1 MKSVLA
7 HTRHRDPSHSDK
19 CAILLKLPLPS
30 LAACYWG
37 PLVTEVQEEESGSGK
52 KQSARIRFIEQ
63 FLRQGQQGR
72 LAGLLLGQLDAFNR
86 IATTFGHDECETF
99 CARYSE
105 RLRDIL
111 PPRTPIIRLSE
122 RRFAVLVDCD
132 SMSKV
137 MDVAVALTEDNPPQ
151 LEVGGDH
158 FLVDVTLGIAVFP
171 SHADDAATLFRRAE
185 LALKEAREK
194 ELAYDIYRPDATQ
207 QQAALWKFES
217 ELQSA
222 VARGQLEVYYQ
233 PKVEIA
239 SQRVCGVEAL
249 VRWRT
254 ESGNFVPASDF
265 IPLAEANGAIVPL
278 TWLVFERIVEQ
289 LNHWE
294 AIRTPFSI
302 AVNVSPQILSHGDFL
317 TRAKALKA
325 ALDERKMHLTI
336 ELTEDS
342 LVQSDASTLASID
355 RLRKLGVDLAID
367 DFGKG
372 YSSLTYLKQIPAAEI
387 KIDKRFIGTVAVDE
401 TDKQIVKTVIAL
413 AHALG
418 MRVVAEGVDSA
429 EAIAAIGELGCEMA
443 QGFYIGRPMR
453 GDLIVEWIEH
463 YAATTMRKTPVSRE
477 WPEHARA

>member
-1 MKSVLA
+1 MSEA
-7 HTRHRDPSHSDK
+7 QD
-19 CAILLKLPLPS
+19 
-30 LAACYWG
+30 
-37 PLVTEVQEEESGSGK
+37 ESGTGK
-52 KQSARIRFIEQ
+52 KQNAKIRFIEQ

-86 IATTFGHDECETF
+86 IATTFGHEECDAF

-105 RLRDIL
+105 RLREVL

-122 RRFAVLVDCD
+122 RRFALLVDCD
-132 SMSKV
+132 SMSAV
-137 MDVAVALTEDNPPQ
+137 MDIAVRLTEDNPPQ
-151 LEVGGDH
+151 LTVGGDQ
-158 FLVDVTLGIAVFP
+158 FVVDLTLGIAVFP
-171 SHADDAATLFRRAE
+171 SHADDASTLFRRAE

-194 ELAYDIYRPDATQ
+194 ELAFDIYRPDATQ
-207 QQAALWKFES
+207 QQAALWKFET

-222 VARGQLEVYYQ
+222 VSKGQLEVYYQ
-233 PKVEIA
+233 PKVELA
-239 SQRVCGVEAL
+239 TNRVCGVEAL

-265 IPLAEANGAIVPL
+265 IPLAETNGAIVPL
-278 TWLVFERIVEQ
+278 TWLVFDRIVAQ
-289 LNHWE
+289 LANWE
-294 AIRTPFSI
+294 ALPESFSV
-302 AVNVSPQILSHGDFL
+302 AVNVSPQILGHPEFT
-317 TRAKALKA
+317 TRVKALKA
-325 ALDERKMHLTI
+325 ALDQRSRKLII

-342 LVQSDASTLASID
+342 LVQGDASSLASIE
-355 RLRKLGVDLAID
+355 RLRKLGIDLAID

-387 KIDKRFIGTVAVDE
+387 KIDKRFIGTVAVDN

-429 EAIAAIGELGCEMA
+429 EAVAAITELECEMA

-453 GDLIVEWIEH
+453 GDLIPEWMAH
-463 YAATTMRKTPVSRE
+463 YSSTATMRRAAVVRE
-477 WPEHARA
+477 WPEQTALQ

>member
-1 MKSVLA
+1 M
-7 HTRHRDPSHSDK
+7 
-19 CAILLKLPLPS
+19 
-30 LAACYWG
+30 
-37 PLVTEVQEEESGSGK
+37 LVETPDVTDVQEESGSSK

-63 FLRQGQQGR
+63 FLRQGQQSR

-86 IATTFGHDECETF
+86 IATTFGHEQCESF
-99 CARYSE
+99 CASYSE
-105 RLRDIL
+105 GLRDVL

-122 RRFAVLVDCD
+122 RRFAVLIDCD

-137 MDVAVALTEDNPPQ
+137 MDIAVALTEDNPPQ

-158 FLVDVTLGIAVFP
+158 FLVDVTLGIAVYP

-222 VARGQLEVYYQ
+222 VARGQLEVYFQ

-239 SQRVCGVEAL
+239 SHRVCGVEAL

-265 IPLAEANGAIVPL
+265 IPLAESNGAIVPL
-278 TWLVFERIVEQ
+278 TWLVFDRIVEQ
-289 LNHWE
+289 LTKWG
-294 AIRTPFSI
+294 AIQTPFSV
-302 AVNVSPQILSHGDFL
+302 AVNVSPQILTHAEFL
-317 TRAKALKA
+317 PRVKTLKA
-325 ALDERKMHLTI
+325 ALDEHKMNLTI

-342 LVQSDASTLASID
+342 LVQGDASSLASIE

-401 TDKQIVKTVIAL
+401 TDRQIVKTVIAL

-429 EAIAAIGELGCEMA
+429 EAIAAIAELECEMA
-443 QGFYIGRPMR
+443 QGFFIGRPMR
-453 GDLIVEWIEH
+453 GDLVVDWIEQ
-463 YAATTMRKTPVSRE
+463 YAAATTLRKGSVTRE
-477 WPEHARA
+477 WPEQAAS

>member
-1 MKSVLA
+1 MLEFARV
-7 HTRHRDPSHSDK
+7 SD
-19 CAILLKLPLPS
+19 
-30 LAACYWG
+30 
-37 PLVTEVQEEESGSGK
+37 VQEETGSGK

-63 FLRQGQQGR
+63 FLRQGQQSR

-86 IATTFGHDECETF
+86 IATTFDHEQCEAF
-99 CARYSE
+99 CAGYTE

-137 MDVAVALTEDNPPQ
+137 MDVAVELTENNPPQ
-151 LEVGGDH
+151 LDIGDDH
-158 FLVDVTLGIAVFP
+158 FLVDLTLGIAVFP

-194 ELAYDIYRPDATQ
+194 ELAFDIYRPDATQ

-222 VARGQLEVYYQ
+222 VARGQLEVYFQ
-233 PKVEIA
+233 PKVELA

-265 IPLAEANGAIVPL
+265 IPLAESNGAIVPL
-278 TWLVFERIVEQ
+278 TWLVFDRIIAR
-289 LNHWE
+289 LPDWKT
-294 AIRTPFSI
+294 IRAPFSV
-302 AVNVSPQILSHGDFL
+302 AVNVSPQILTHAEFS
-317 TRAKALKA
+317 TRVKALKA
-325 ALDERKMHLTI
+325 ALDEHKMSLTI

-342 LVQSDASTLASID
+342 LVQGDASSLASIE
-355 RLRKLGVDLAID
+355 RIRKLGIELAID

-372 YSSLTYLKQIPAAEI
+372 YSSLTYLKQIPATEI

-429 EAIAAIGELGCEMA
+429 ESVAAIKNLECEMA
-443 QGFYIGRPMR
+443 QGYYIARPMR
-453 GDLIVEWIEH
+453 GDMVAEWIEH
-463 YAATTMRKTPVSRE
+463 YAAASTMRRIPIVRE
-477 WPEHARA
+477 WPEPVGA

>member
-1 MKSVLA
+1 M
-7 HTRHRDPSHSDK
+7 TD
-19 CAILLKLPLPS
+19 
-30 LAACYWG
+30 
-37 PLVTEVQEEESGSGK
+37 VQDEESGSGK
-52 KQSARIRFIEQ
+52 KSSARIRFIEQ
-63 FLRQGQQGR
+63 FLREGQRNR

-86 IATTFGHDECETF
+86 IATTFGHEQCEAF
-99 CARYSE
+99 CAGYAE
-105 RLRDIL
+105 RLRELL

-122 RRFAVLVDCD
+122 RRFAVLVACD

-151 LEVGGDH
+151 LEVAGDR

-185 LALKEAREK
+185 LGLKEAREK
-194 ELAYDIYRPDATQ
+194 ELAFDIYRPDATQ

-222 VARGQLEVYYQ
+222 VARGQLEVYFQ
-233 PKVEIA
+233 PKIEIA
-239 SQRVCGVEAL
+239 AQRVCGVEGL

-254 ESGNFVPASDF
+254 QSGNFVPATDF
-265 IPLAEANGAIVPL
+265 VPLAESNGAIVPL
-278 TWLVFERIVEQ
+278 TWLVFDRIIEQ
-289 LNHWE
+289 LKTWD
-294 AIRTPFSI
+294 AIRPPFSV
-302 AVNVSPQILSHGDFL
+302 AVNVSPQLLTHSEFL
-317 TRAKALKA
+317 PRVKALKA
-325 ALDERKMHLTI
+325 ALDDREMNFTI

-342 LVQSDASTLASID
+342 LVQSDASSLASIE
-355 RLRKLGVDLAID
+355 RLRKLGIDLAID

-387 KIDKRFIGTVAVDE
+387 KIDKRFIGTIAIDE

-429 EAIAAIGELGCEMA
+429 EAVRAVAELECEMA

-453 GDLIVEWIEH
+453 GDLIVDWIEQ
-463 YAATTMRKTPVSRE
+463 YVATTTLRKPSVVRE
-477 WPEHARA
+477 WPEHARV

>member
-1 MKSVLA
+1 MLVG
-7 HTRHRDPSHSDK
+7 
-19 CAILLKLPLPS
+19 LP
-30 LAACYWG
+30 
-37 PLVTEVQEEESGSGK
+37 VTDVQEDSGSGK
-52 KQSARIRFIEQ
+52 KQNARIRFIEQ

-86 IATTFGHDECETF
+86 IATTFGHEQCDAF
-99 CARYSE
+99 CASYSE
-105 RLRDIL
+105 RLREIL

-132 SMSKV
+132 SMSTI
-137 MDVAVALTEDNPPQ
+137 MDIAVALTEDNPPQ
-151 LEVGGDH
+151 IEVGGDH

-185 LALKEAREK
+185 LALKETREK
-194 ELAYDIYRPDATQ
+194 ELAFDIYRPDATQ
-207 QQAALWKFES
+207 QQAALWKFET
-217 ELQSA
+217 ELRSA
-222 VARGQLEVYYQ
+222 VAKGQLEVYYQ
-233 PKVEIA
+233 PKVELK
-239 SQRVCGVEAL
+239 SRRVCGVEAL

-254 ESGNFVPASDF
+254 DSGNFVPASDF

-278 TWLVFERIVEQ
+278 TWHVFERIVAQ
-289 LNHWE
+289 LASWRSLPE
-294 AIRTPFSI
+294 AFSV
-302 AVNVSPQILSHGDFL
+302 AVNVSPQILTHPEFT
-317 TRAKALKA
+317 TRVKALLG
-325 ALDERKMHLTI
+325 ALDERKLKLTI

-342 LVQSDASTLASID
+342 LVQGDASSLASIE
-355 RLRKLGVDLAID
+355 RLRKLGVDLSID

-387 KIDKRFIGTVAVDE
+387 KIDKRFVGTVAVDE

-429 EAIAAIGELGCEMA
+429 EAIAAIAELECEMA

-453 GDLIVEWIEH
+453 GDLVPEWIEH
-463 YAATTMRKTPVSRE
+463 YASSSALRRPRPVRE
-477 WPEHARA
+477 LPEQAHH

>member
-1 MKSVLA
+1 
-7 HTRHRDPSHSDK
+7 
-19 CAILLKLPLPS
+19 
-30 LAACYWG
+30 
-37 PLVTEVQEEESGSGK
+37 VTDAQEDSGSSK

-63 FLRQGQQGR
+63 FLRQGQQSR

-86 IATTFGHDECETF
+86 IATTFGHEQCEAF
-99 CARYSE
+99 CSTYSE

-137 MDVAVALTEDNPPQ
+137 MDIAVALTEDNPPQ

-158 FLVDVTLGIAVFP
+158 FLVDVTLGVAVYP

-233 PKVEIA
+233 PKVELA
-239 SQRVCGVEAL
+239 SHRVCGVEAL

-265 IPLAEANGAIVPL
+265 IPLAESNGAIVPL
-278 TWLVFERIVEQ
+278 TWLVFDRIVEQ
-289 LNHWE
+289 LRKWDSLS
-294 AIRTPFSI
+294 TPFSI
-302 AVNVSPQILSHGDFL
+302 AVNVSPQILTQAEFL
-317 TRAKALKA
+317 PRVKGLKA
-325 ALDERKMHLTI
+325 ALDERKMNLTI

-342 LVQSDASTLASID
+342 LVQGDASSLANIE
-355 RLRKLGVDLAID
+355 RLRKLGIDLAID

-401 TDKQIVKTVIAL
+401 TDKQIVKTIIAL

-429 EAIAAIGELGCEMA
+429 EAVSAIRELGCEMA
-443 QGFYIGRPMR
+443 QGFFIGRPMR
-453 GDLIVEWIEH
+453 GDLIADWIEQ
-463 YAATTMRKTPVSRE
+463 YVATTTLRPVHVGRE
-477 WPEHARA
+477 WPEQAHV

>member
-1 MKSVLA
+1 M
-7 HTRHRDPSHSDK
+7 TD
-19 CAILLKLPLPS
+19 
-30 LAACYWG
+30 
-37 PLVTEVQEEESGSGK
+37 VQDESGSGK
-52 KQSARIRFIEQ
+52 KQSASIRFIEQ
-63 FLRQGQQGR
+63 FLRQGQQSR

-86 IATTFGHDECETF
+86 IATTFGHEQCETF
-99 CARYSE
+99 CANYAE
-105 RLRDIL
+105 RLRDAL

-122 RRFAVLVDCD
+122 RRFAVLLDCD

-137 MDVAVALTEDNPPQ
+137 MDIAVALTEENPPQ
-151 LEVGGDH
+151 LEIGGDH
-158 FLVDVTLGIAVFP
+158 FLVDVTLGIAVYP

-217 ELQSA
+217 ELQNA
-222 VARGQLEVYYQ
+222 VARGQLEVYCQ
-233 PKVEIA
+233 PKVDIA
-239 SQRVCGVEAL
+239 SHRVCGVEAL

-265 IPLAEANGAIVPL
+265 IPLAESNGAIVPL
-278 TWLVFERIVEQ
+278 TWLVFDRIVEQ
-289 LNHWE
+289 LGNWNG
-294 AIRTPFSI
+294 IPTPFSV
-302 AVNVSPQILSHGDFL
+302 AVNVSPQILSHSECL
-317 TRAKALKA
+317 PRVKALKA
-325 ALDERKMHLTI
+325 ALDEHKMTLTI

-342 LVQSDASTLASID
+342 LVQGDASSLASIE

-401 TDKQIVKTVIAL
+401 TDRQIVKTVIAL

-429 EAIAAIGELGCEMA
+429 EGMAAVTELGCEMA
-443 QGFYIGRPMR
+443 QGFFIGRPMR
-453 GDLIVEWIEH
+453 GDLVAEWIDH
-463 YAATTMRKTPVSRE
+463 YAATTALRKMPVARE
-477 WPEHARA
+477 WPEVARA

>member
-1 MKSVLA
+1 
-7 HTRHRDPSHSDK
+7 
-19 CAILLKLPLPS
+19 
-30 LAACYWG
+30 
-37 PLVTEVQEEESGSGK
+37 VTEVQEDNGSGK
-52 KQSARIRFIEQ
+52 KPNARIRFIEQ

-86 IATTFGHDECETF
+86 IATTFGHERCDAF
-99 CARYSE
+99 CADYAE
-105 RLRDIL
+105 RLREIL

-122 RRFAVLVDCD
+122 RRFALLVDCD

-137 MDVAVALTEDNPPQ
+137 MDIATTLTEDNPPQ
-151 LEVGGDH
+151 LEVGGDQ
-158 FLVDVTLGIAVFP
+158 FLVDVTLGIAVYP
-171 SHADDAATLFRRAE
+171 SHADDASTLFRRAE

-194 ELAYDIYRPDATQ
+194 ELAFDIYRPDATQ
-207 QQAALWKFES
+207 QQAALWKFET

-222 VARGQLEVYYQ
+222 VANGNLEVYYQ

-239 SQRVCGVEAL
+239 TRRVCGVEAL

-265 IPLAEANGAIVPL
+265 IPLAEANGVIVPL
-278 TWLVFERIVEQ
+278 TWLVFDRIVAQ
-289 LNHWE
+289 IAAWPTLPE
-294 AIRTPFSI
+294 AFSV
-302 AVNVSPQILSHGDFL
+302 AVNVSPQILAHSEFT
-317 TRAKALKA
+317 TRVKALKTA
-325 ALDERKMHLTI
+325 FDERKLKLMI

-342 LVQSDASTLASID
+342 LVQGDASSLASIE
-355 RLRKLGVDLAID
+355 RLRKLGIDLAID

-387 KIDKRFIGTVAVDE
+387 KIDKRFIGTIAIDE

-429 EAIAAIGELGCEMA
+429 ESVAAITELACEMA
-443 QGFYIGRPMR
+443 QGFFIGRPMR
-453 GDLIVEWIEH
+453 GDLIPEWIEH
-463 YAATTMRKTPVSRE
+463 YSSTATMRRLSVARE
-477 WPEHARA
+477 WPEKASI

>member
-1 MKSVLA
+1 
-7 HTRHRDPSHSDK
+7 
-19 CAILLKLPLPS
+19 
-30 LAACYWG
+30 
-37 PLVTEVQEEESGSGK
+37 VTDTLEETGSGK
-52 KQSARIRFIEQ
+52 KQDPRIRFIEQ

-86 IATTFGHDECETF
+86 IATTFGHERCDVF
-99 CARYSE
+99 CTEYCE
-105 RLRDIL
+105 RLREIL

-122 RRFAVLVDCD
+122 RRFALLVDCD

-137 MDVAVALTEDNPPQ
+137 MDIAVTLTDDNPPR
-151 LEVGGDH
+151 LEVGGDQ
-158 FLVDVTLGIAVFP
+158 FFVDITLGIAVYP

-194 ELAYDIYRPDATQ
+194 ELAFDTYRPDATQ
-207 QQAALWKFES
+207 QQAALWKFET

-222 VARGQLEVYYQ
+222 VSKGHLEVYYQ
-233 PKVEIA
+233 PKVELA
-239 SQRVCGVEAL
+239 TRRVCGVEAL

-278 TWLVFERIVEQ
+278 TWHVFDRIVAQIAEWPE
-289 LNHWE
+289 LPE
-294 AIRTPFSI
+294 AFSV
-302 AVNVSPQILSHGDFL
+302 AVNVSPQILAHAEFT
-317 TRAKALKA
+317 TRVKALKTA
-325 ALDERKMHLTI
+325 FDGRKFKLMI

-342 LVQSDASTLASID
+342 LVQGDASSIASIE
-355 RLRKLGVDLAID
+355 RVRKLGIDLAID

-387 KIDKRFIGTVAVDE
+387 KIDKRFISTVAIDE
-401 TDKQIVKTVIAL
+401 TDKQIVKTIISL

-429 EAIAAIGELGCEMA
+429 ESIAAITALECEMA
-443 QGFYIGRPMR
+443 QGFFIGRPMR
-453 GDLIVEWIEH
+453 GDLIPEWMER
-463 YAATTMRKTPVSRE
+463 YESSSAMRRTAVVRE
-477 WPEHARA
+477 WPGKAKA

>member
-1 MKSVLA
+1 
-7 HTRHRDPSHSDK
+7 
-19 CAILLKLPLPS
+19 
-30 LAACYWG
+30 
-37 PLVTEVQEEESGSGK
+37 VTEVQEEASSAK
-52 KQSARIRFIEQ
+52 KQDPRIRFIEQ

-86 IATTFGHDECETF
+86 IATTFGHEQCEGF
-99 CARYSE
+99 CTSYSE
-105 RLRDIL
+105 RLREIL

-137 MDVAVALTEDNPPQ
+137 MDIAVALTEDNSPQ
-151 LEVGGDH
+151 LTVGADT
-158 FLVDVTLGIAVFP
+158 FLVDVTLGIAVYP

-194 ELAYDIYRPDATQ
+194 ELAFDIYRPDATQ

-217 ELQSA
+217 DLQSA

-233 PKVEIA
+233 PKVELA
-239 SQRVCGVEAL
+239 THRVCGVEAL

-254 ESGNFVPASDF
+254 DSGNFVPASDF
-265 IPLAEANGAIVPL
+265 IPLAETNGAIVPL
-278 TWLVFERIVEQ
+278 TWLVFDRIVAQIADWDALPES
-289 LNHWE
+289 
-294 AIRTPFSI
+294 FSI
-302 AVNVSPQILSHGDFL
+302 AVNVSPQILTHAEFN
-317 TRAKALKA
+317 TRVKALKTA
-325 ALDERKMHLTI
+325 FDERKLRLII

-342 LVQSDASTLASID
+342 LVQGDASSLASIE
-355 RLRKLGVDLAID
+355 RLRKLGIELAID

-387 KIDKRFIGTVAVDE
+387 KIDKRFIATVAIDE

-429 EAIAAIGELGCEMA
+429 EAVAAITALECEMA
-443 QGFYIGRPMR
+443 QGFFIGRPMR
-453 GDLIVEWIEH
+453 GDLVQEWIEH
-463 YAATTMRKTPVSRE
+463 YASTTLRRGAVVRE
-477 WPEHARA
+477 WPEHARV

>member
-1 MKSVLA
+1 
-7 HTRHRDPSHSDK
+7 
-19 CAILLKLPLPS
+19 
-30 LAACYWG
+30 
-37 PLVTEVQEEESGSGK
+37 VTDLQAESGSAK
-52 KQSARIRFIEQ
+52 RQSARIRFIEQ
-63 FLRQGQQGR
+63 FLLQGQQNR

-86 IATTFGHDECETF
+86 IATTFGHEQCEAF
-99 CARYSE
+99 CAGYSE

-158 FLVDVTLGIAVFP
+158 FLVDLTLGIAVFP

-194 ELAYDIYRPDATQ
+194 ELAFDIYRPDATQ

-222 VARGQLEVYYQ
+222 VARGQLEVYFQ
-233 PKVEIA
+233 PKVELA
-239 SQRVCGVEAL
+239 SHRVCGVEAL

-254 ESGNFVPASDF
+254 GSGNFVPASDF
-265 IPLAEANGAIVPL
+265 IPLAESNGAIVPL
-278 TWLVFERIVEQ
+278 TWLVFDRIIAQ
-289 LNHWE
+289 LASWGT
-294 AIRTPFSI
+294 IPGPFSV
-302 AVNVSPQILSHGDFL
+302 AVNVSPQILTHAEFSP
-317 TRAKALKA
+317 RVKALKT
-325 ALDERKMHLTI
+325 ALDERSMRLTI

-342 LVQSDASTLASID
+342 LVQSDASSLASIE
-355 RLRKLGVDLAID
+355 RLRKLGIDLAID

-401 TDKQIVKTVIAL
+401 TDKQIVKTVVAL

-429 EAIAAIGELGCEMA
+429 EAIAAIAELECEMA

-453 GDLIVEWIEH
+453 GDLVVDWIEH
-463 YAATTMRKTPVSRE
+463 YAATVTMRRVPVVRE
-477 WPEHARA
+477 WPEPVGA